1 MEVKYKIKLTTG
13 KDGDPSIIGNL
24 TYRSLNL
31 FHHEKNV
38 GELKI
43 KIEDS
48 GLNKLFFAFKTYKFC
63 VDHKKIKL
71 TVAGTFKTNDHHKLA
86 ITGGEIKHHNKTYR
100 IVSGYVE
107 TKFEAEEWT
116 QALYIT
122 YLKHPKV

>member
-63 VDHKKIKL
+63 VDNNRYIETICIYIL
-71 TVAGTFKTNDHHKLA
+71 INLFRL
-86 ITGGEIKHHNKTYR
+86 HNRKENFHR
-100 IVSGYVE
+100 VIS
-107 TKFEAEEWT
+107 
-116 QALYIT
+116 LC
-122 YLKHPKV
+122 